1 MADHKTHQNANTP
14 SAAARWSLGKGIRA
28 TIMLNNTA
36 NTNAIYATAIF
47 GSYEHP
53 MLLQPVD
60 MVPQDEDDEVMDSWL
75 ASLGPREFE
84 RILSDLANNDL
95 DGRFALEPTA

>member
-1 MADHKTHQNANTP
+1 MPNTTADA
-14 SAAARWSLGKGIRA
+14 
-28 TIMLNNTA
+28 
-36 NTNAIYATAIF
+36 NAIYAAAMTAAF
-47 GSYEHP
+47 GSFEHP

-84 RILSDLANNDL
+84 LILSDLASSGL
-95 DGRFALEPTA
+95 DGRYALEPTA